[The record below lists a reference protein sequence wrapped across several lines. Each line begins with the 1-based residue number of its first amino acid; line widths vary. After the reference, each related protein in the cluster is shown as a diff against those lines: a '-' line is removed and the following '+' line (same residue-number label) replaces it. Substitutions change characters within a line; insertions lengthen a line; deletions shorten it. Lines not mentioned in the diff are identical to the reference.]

1 MNANAH
7 PPAESPTHRFSVSPS
22 QDSLIERLIEWSARN
37 KFMVFML
44 VGALFAGGIYGLKR
58 TPLDALPDLSD
69 VQVIVFTPWEGRS
82 PNLVEDQI
90 TYPIVTKLVSAPHVR
105 VARGYSFFGY
115 SFVYAIFDDGT
126 DVYWAR
132 SRVLEYLQ
140 ALSGSLPEG
149 VTPTLGPDAS
159 GVGWGFQYA
168 LVDRS
173 GKNDLAQ
180 IRAFQDWHLRYWLQS
195 IEGVAEVATFGG
207 FEKQYQVE
215 IDPDRLLAYNIPLTR
230 VVSAIRSANNDV
242 GGRELERF
250 GTTYLIRGK
259 GYIQSLDDLR
269 LVVVGADAK
278 GTPVLLK
285 DVARNIAVGPEM
297 RRGAGDFNGEG
308 ETVGG
313 IVVVRYGQ
321 NVLEVIDRIKA
332 KLAEVKPSLPDGV
345 EVVTTYDRSGLI
357 RDSIHT
363 LTRTILEE
371 SIIVCLVVIV
381 FLLDFGGAARAIV
394 TLPIAVAL
402 AFIPMYL
409 MGLTAN
415 IMSLAGIAI
424 SIGVL
429 CDEAVVMVENVHKRL
444 EHAPPGLSRHQKQ
457 EIIISACKQLGKP
470 LFFALLVIT
479 VSFLP
484 VFTLEAQEGRLF
496 KPLAFTK
503 TFTMAWAA
511 FLSITIGPALIV
523 LMTGAKVIPEHKH
536 PISRLLHRLYYPWVS
551 ALMRRRILS
560 ITLAVLAVASA
571 IPVYTGTGDLGE
583 RMATRVPGHGRI
595 STTLRS
601 ILAYRGLGSEFMP
614 PLNEGT
620 MLYMPTSLPT
630 MSITE
635 ATRLMQ
641 IQDRIIKQFP
651 EVLTVHGK
659 AGRSETATD
668 PAPMEMFETVIQLKP
683 RSEWRKIPQARW
695 YSGWAPEWL
704 RSTLCK
710 VWKDQRPLSW
720 DELTSELDAALQIP
734 GQVNAWTM
742 PIKTRIDM
750 LSTGIRTPVGIKVF
764 GADLGEI
771 NKLGEHLESVL
782 RDVPGTRSVYAERT
796 TGGYYLDI
804 IPNRQAIARYGLN
817 VMDVLTV
824 VETAIGGMP
833 VAKTVEGRERF
844 TISVRYSRELRDDP
858 EKLKRVLVP
867 VAMETANP
875 GNGETAMSGIAD
887 SPSRRFSGSIPQTPL
902 GELADIHVTTGP
914 PLIKNEDGALTGW
927 VYVDVAG
934 RDIGSYVQDA
944 KRAVEEKI
952 VGAGLLPSGYRLE
965 WTGQYEYMLRVQDR
979 LKVVVPVTLLLI
991 FVLLYMNF
999 KSVPETLIILL
1010 SIPFAMTGSIWML
1023 WLMHYHLSIAV
1034 WVGIIALAGLAAQT
1048 GTVMIIY
1055 LDEAFHA
1062 YQRAGRMNTQ
1072 HDLFEAITYGAV
1084 QRVRPKLMTVCM
1096 ITFGLVPALW
1106 AHGAGAEAIQR
1117 IAAPMVGGLIT
1128 STILTLEIVP
1138 AIYSLWRGR
1147 QVQWVKGPRPPR
1159 KSWDELSHE
1168 FVEMERA
1175 GHHDAVATSPTPPP
1189 GHAGPEAAA
1198 PSARRARW
1206 WWWAVGAIV
1215 LAVVAGA
1222 IWASR
1227 KPMSTVPP
1235 PPTQALP
1242 KPPAIEPV
1250 ILTAAQAAVAKNFF
1264 TTAAAVSESL
1274 AADNLPAFNR
1284 LVPEVAPALE
1294 KLTGALPSDHPWLP
1308 RLAGIVRAGKL
1319 VPAGDLADARR
1330 EFLPFSVA
1338 VSEFAGV
1345 ARQQNEAF
1353 RSLKLYRCPMAP
1365 NPGLWIQTN
1374 GPLRNPYFGSEMLD
1388 CGNEVTT
1395 GASP

>member
-1 MNANAH
+1 MQPQTH
-7 PPAESPTHRFSVSPS
+7 KESR
-22 QDSLIERLIEWSARN
+22 IERLIEWSARN

-44 VGALFAGGIYGLKR
+44 VGALFAGGTYCLKR

-69 VQVIVFTPWEGRS
+69 VQVIVFTQWEGRS

-90 TYPIVTKLVSAPHVR
+90 TYPIVTKLLSAPKVR
-105 VARGYSFFGY
+105 VVRGYSFFGY
-115 SFVYAIFDDGT
+115 SFVYAIFEDGT

-140 ALSGSLPEG
+140 ALGGTLPQG

-168 LVDRS
+168 LRDKS
-173 GKNDLAQ
+173 GKNDLGQ
-180 IRAFQDWHLRYWLQS
+180 LRAFQDWHLRYWLQS

-215 IDPDRLLAYNIPLTR
+215 IDPNKLLAYNVPLTR

-250 GTTYLIRGK
+250 GTTYLVRGK
-259 GYIQSLDDLR
+259 GYIQSLDDLQ
-269 LVVVGADAK
+269 LVAVGSDAK
-278 GTPVLLK
+278 GTPILLK

-297 RRGAGDFNGEG
+297 RRGAGDLNGEG

-321 NVLEVIDRIKA
+321 NVLQVIDRIKA
-332 KLAEVKPSLPDGV
+332 KLAELKPSMPDGV
-345 EVVTTYDRSGLI
+345 EIVTTYDRSGLI

-371 SIIVCLVVIV
+371 SIIVCLVVII

-402 AFIPMYL
+402 AFIPMYF

-444 EHAPPGLSRHQKQ
+444 EHAPPGLSRHQRQ

-511 FLSITIGPALIV
+511 FLSVTIGPALIV

-536 PISRLLHRLYYPWVS
+536 PISRVLHRLYYPWVS

-560 ITLAVLAVASA
+560 IMIAVAAVASA
-571 IPVYTGTGDLGE
+571 IPIYLK
-583 RMATRVPGHGRI
+583 
-595 STTLRS
+595 
-601 ILAYRGLGSEFMP
+601 LGSEFMP

-641 IQDRIIKQFP
+641 IQDRIIRQFP

-683 RSEWRKIPQARW
+683 QGEWRTVSQARW
-695 YSGWAPEWL
+695 YSSWAPEWM
-704 RSTLCK
+704 RK
-710 VWKDQRPLSW
+710 PFRKIWPDVRPLTW
-720 DELTSELDAALQIP
+720 DELVAEMDAALQIP

-750 LSTGIRTPVGIKVF
+750 LSTGIRTPVGVKVF

-782 RDVPGTRSVYAERT
+782 RAVPGTRSVYAERT

-804 IPNRQAIARYGLN
+804 IPNRHQIARYGLN
-817 VMDVLTV
+817 VEDVLMM

-833 VAKTVEGRERF
+833 VARTIEGRERF
-844 TISVRYSRELRDDP
+844 TINVRYSRELRDEP
-858 EKLKRVLVP
+858 EKLKQVLVP
-867 VAMETANP
+867 VTGIAETGNRR
-875 GNGETAMSGIAD
+875 NGEAGMGSTSRENSAIA
-887 SPSRRFSGSIPQTPL
+887 QVPL
-902 GELADIHVTTGP
+902 GELADIHITTGP

-934 RDIGSYVQDA
+934 RDIGSYVRDA
-944 KRAVEEKI
+944 KRAVAEKI
-952 VGAGLLPSGYRLE
+952 ENAGVLPAGYRLE
-965 WTGQYEYMLRVQDR
+965 WTGQYEYMLRVRDR
-979 LKVVVPVTLLLI
+979 LQVVVPLTLALI
-991 FVLLYMNF
+991 FVLLFMNF

-1010 SIPFAMTGSIWML
+1010 SIPFAMTGSVWML
-1023 WLMHYHLSIAV
+1023 WALGYHLSIAV

-1062 YQRAGRMNTQ
+1062 YQRAGRMKTQ

-1147 QVQWVKGPRPPR
+1147 QVEWVKGPRPRR
-1159 KSWDELSHE
+1159 KSWSELSE
-1168 FVEMERA
+1168 QFIEMERA
-1175 GHHDAVATSPTPPP
+1175 GHHDSLLATPSDEKLT
-1189 GHAGPEAAA
+1189 ADSA
-1198 PSARRARW
+1198 PVESRRSSLKW
-1206 WWWAVGAIV
+1206 LWILVV
-1215 LAVVAGA
+1215 LAVGLIIAVSLSRGIKSAKESPAPGGTNQVTSKA
-1222 IWASR
+1222 IA
-1227 KPMSTVPP
+1227 
-1235 PPTQALP
+1235 AL
-1242 KPPAIEPV
+1242 EPLL
-1250 ILTAAQAAVAKNFF
+1250 LTEAQSAAAREFI
-1264 TTAAAVSESL
+1264 TAAAVVSESL
-1274 AADNLPAFNR
+1274 AADNLAGFNQATAAIEPARER
-1284 LVPEVAPALE
+1284 LLNSLGPN
-1294 KLTGALPSDHPWLP
+1294 HPW
-1308 RLAGIVRAGKL
+1308 REALAKIPVSGNL
-1319 VPAGDLADARR
+1319 VAAGDLAEARK
-1330 EFLPFSVA
+1330 EFLSFSTI
-1338 VSEFAGV
+1338 VSDFART
-1345 ARQQNEAF
+1345 ARHQSDALK
-1353 RSLKLYRCPMAP
+1353 SVKLYRCPMAP
-1365 NPGLWIQTN
+1365 QPGFWIQTN
-1374 GPLRNPYFGSEMLD
+1374 GPLRNPFFGSEMLD
-1388 CGNEVTT
+1388 CGNEVTD
-1395 GASP
+1395 

>member
-1 MNANAH
+1 MSASQPN
-7 PPAESPTHRFSVSPS
+7 PTGVRE
-22 QDSLIERLIEWSARN
+22 SLIERVIEWSARN

-44 VGALFAGGIYGLKR
+44 VGALFAGGIYCLKR
-58 TPLDALPDLSD
+58 TPLDAIPDLSD
-69 VQVIVFTPWEGRS
+69 VQVIVFTEWDGRS
-82 PNLVEDQI
+82 PNLVEDQV
-90 TYPIVTKLVSAPHVR
+90 TYPIITKLLSAPKVR
-105 VARGYSFFGY
+105 VVRGYSFFGY
-115 SFVYAIFDDGT
+115 SFVYAIFEDGT

-140 ALSGSLPEG
+140 ALGNTLPEG

-168 LVDRS
+168 LRDKS
-173 GKNDLAQ
+173 GKNDLGQ
-180 IRAFQDWHLRYWLQS
+180 LRAFQDWHLRYWLQS
-195 IEGVAEVATFGG
+195 VEGVAEVATFGG

-215 IDPDRLLAYNIPLTR
+215 IDPNKLLAYNVPLTR

-242 GGRELERF
+242 GGRELERY
-250 GTTYLIRGK
+250 GTTYLVRGK

-285 DVARNIAVGPEM
+285 DIAQNISVGPEM
-297 RRGAGDFNGEG
+297 RRGAGDLDGEG
-308 ETVGG
+308 EAVGG

-321 NVLEVIDRIKA
+321 NVLQVIDRIKA
-332 KLAEVKPSLPDGV
+332 KLAELKPSLPDGV
-345 EVVTTYDRSGLI
+345 EIVTTYDRSGLI
-357 RDSIHT
+357 RDSINT
-363 LTRTILEE
+363 LTRTIIEE
-371 SIIVCLVVIV
+371 AIIVCIVVII

-402 AFIPMYL
+402 AFIPMYF

-444 EHAPPGLSRHQKQ
+444 EHAPPGLSRNQRQ

-496 KPLAFTK
+496 KPLAYTK

-511 FLSITIGPALIV
+511 FLSVTIGPALIV
-523 LMTGAKVIPEHKH
+523 LMTGAKVIPEHRH
-536 PISRLLHRLYYPWVS
+536 PISRVLHRLYYPWVS

-560 ITLAVLAVASA
+560 IAIAIAAVGSA
-571 IPVYTGTGDLGE
+571 IPVYLK
-583 RMATRVPGHGRI
+583 
-595 STTLRS
+595 
-601 ILAYRGLGSEFMP
+601 LGSEFMP

-683 RSEWRKIPQARW
+683 PGEWRKIPQSRW
-695 YSGWAPEWL
+695 YSSWTPEWVQKPL
-704 RSTLCK
+704 RKLWPD
-710 VWKDQRPLSW
+710 VRPLSW
-720 DELTSELDAALQIP
+720 DELVTEMDAALQIP

-764 GADLGEI
+764 GSDLAQI
-771 NKLGEHLESVL
+771 NKLGEHLESIL
-782 RDVPGTRSVYAERT
+782 RAVPGTRSVYAERT

-804 IPNRQAIARYGLN
+804 IPNRQQIARYGLN
-817 VMDVLTV
+817 VEDVLMT

-833 VAKTVEGRERF
+833 VARTVEGRERF
-844 TISVRYSRELRDDP
+844 TINVRYARELRDEP

-867 VAMETANP
+867 VMGMTETARR
-875 GNGETAMSGIAD
+875 GGGETEMGSGRSANAKVT
-887 SPSRRFSGSIPQTPL
+887 QVPL
-902 GELADIHVTTGP
+902 GELADIHITTGP
-914 PLIKNEDGALTGW
+914 PLIKNEDGALTGS
-927 VYVDVAG
+927 VYVDVVG
-934 RDIGSYVQDA
+934 RDIGGYVRDA
-944 KRAVEEKI
+944 KRVVGEKI
-952 VGAGLLPSGYRLE
+952 EQAGLLPAGYRLE
-965 WTGQYEYMLRVQDR
+965 WTGQYEHMIRAQQR
-979 LKVVVPVTLLLI
+979 LLIVGPITLVII
-991 FVLLYMNF
+991 FVLLYLNF
-999 KSVPETLIILL
+999 KSVAESLIVLL
-1010 SIPFAMTGSIWML
+1010 SVPFAITGSIWML
-1023 WLMHYHLSIAV
+1023 WLMGYYTSPAV
-1034 WVGIIALAGLAAQT
+1034 WVGVIALAGLAAQT

-1062 YQRAGRMNTQ
+1062 YQRAGRMKTQ

-1117 IAAPMVGGLIT
+1117 IAAPMIGGLIT

-1147 QVQWVKGPRPPR
+1147 QVEWVKGPPPPR
-1159 KSWDELSHE
+1159 KRWSELSAQ
-1168 FVEMERA
+1168 FMEMERA
-1175 GHHDAVATSPTPPP
+1175 GHHDSLLASPSDAEIKTEATPDETKRTSKWWVWILIVVAIVVGIVIWSGRKGRDQRNVSGMSVSNSNVSRATPKPEPLTLTEAQSVAVR
-1189 GHAGPEAAA
+1189 EFINAAA
-1198 PSARRARW
+1198 L
-1206 WWWAVGAIV
+1206 VGE
-1215 LAVVAGA
+1215 G
-1222 IWASR
+1222 
-1227 KPMSTVPP
+1227 
-1235 PPTQALP
+1235 
-1242 KPPAIEPV
+1242 
-1250 ILTAAQAAVAKNFF
+1250 
-1264 TTAAAVSESL
+1264 L
-1274 AADNLPAFNR
+1274 AADNVNAFNQT
-1284 LVPEVAPALE
+1284 VVNVTPALD
-1294 KLTGALPSDHPWLP
+1294 KLLQSLPSAHPWHATLEKI
-1308 RLAGIVRAGKL
+1308 AASGKL
-1319 VPAGDLADARR
+1319 APAGDLAEARKA
-1330 EFLPFSVA
+1330 FLPFSTS
-1338 VSEFAGV
+1338 VSEFAKT
-1345 ARQQNEAF
+1345 ARHQNDA
-1353 RSLKLYRCPMAP
+1353 LKSVRLYRCPMAP
-1365 NPGLWIQTN
+1365 QPGLWIQTN
-1374 GPLRNPYFGSEMLD
+1374 APLRNPFFGSEMLD
-1388 CGNEVTT
+1388 CGNEVE
-1395 GASP
+1395 

>member
-1 MNANAH
+1 MNPIPEKDETEKRRAGETASA
-7 PPAESPTHRFSVSPS
+7 PSPSRPFAGSPS
-22 QDSLIERLIEWSARN
+22 QESLIERLIEWSARN

-44 VGALFAGGIYGLKR
+44 VGALFVGGIYCLKR
-58 TPLDALPDLSD
+58 TPLDAIPDLSD
-69 VQVIVFTPWEGRS
+69 VQVIIFTQWEGRS

-90 TYPIVTKLVSAPHVR
+90 TYPIVTKLVSAPKVR

-115 SFVYAIFDDGT
+115 SFVYAIFEDGT

-132 SRVLEYLQ
+132 SRVMEYLQ
-140 ALSGSLPEG
+140 GLTGTLPQG

-168 LVDRS
+168 LVDKS

-180 IRAFQDWHLRYWLQS
+180 LRTFQDWHLRYWLQS

-215 IDPDRLLAYNIPLTR
+215 IDPDKLVVYNIPLTR
-230 VVSAIRSANNDV
+230 IVSAIRSANNDI
-242 GGRELERF
+242 GGRELERN
-250 GTTYLIRGK
+250 GTTYLVRVK
-259 GYIQSLDDLR
+259 GYIQSTDDLR
-269 LVVVGADAK
+269 LVVVGADNK

-285 DVARNIAVGPEM
+285 DVARNIAIGPEM
-297 RRGAGDFNGEG
+297 RRGAGDLNGEG

-321 NVLEVIDRIKA
+321 NVLQVIDHIKA
-332 KLAEVKPSLPDGV
+332 KLAEIKPSLPDGV
-345 EVVTTYDRSGLI
+345 EIVTTYDRSGLI

-363 LTRTILEE
+363 LTRTIVEE
-371 SIIVCLVVIV
+371 SIIVCLVVII
-381 FLLDFGGAARAIV
+381 FLLDFGGAMRAII
-394 TLPIAVAL
+394 TLPIAVVL
-402 AFIPMYL
+402 AFIPIYFL
-409 MGLTAN
+409 GLSAN

-444 EHAPPGLSRHQKQ
+444 EHAPPGLSRAQRQ
-457 EIIISACKQLGKP
+457 EIIIAACKQLGKP

-479 VSFLP
+479 VSFMP

-511 FLSITIGPALIV
+511 FLSVTIGPALIV

-551 ALMRRRILS
+551 ALMRRRRLS
-560 ITLAVLAVASA
+560 IAIALVAVASA
-571 IPVYTGTGDLGE
+571 IPVYLK
-583 RMATRVPGHGRI
+583 
-595 STTLRS
+595 
-601 ILAYRGLGSEFMP
+601 LGSEFMP

-620 MLYMPTSLPT
+620 LLYMPTSLPT

-668 PAPMEMFETVIQLKP
+668 PAPMEMFETVVQLKP
-683 RSEWRKIPQARW
+683 EQDWRTVPRPRW
-695 YSGWAPEWL
+695 YSSWSPEWL
-704 RSTLCK
+704 QK
-710 VWKDQRPLSW
+710 PLRKLWPDARKISW
-720 DELTSELDAALQIP
+720 DELVAEMDTALQIP

-742 PIKTRIDM
+742 PIKARIDM
-750 LSTGIRTPVGIKVF
+750 LSTGIRTPVGIKIF
-764 GADLGEI
+764 GNDLAEI
-771 NKLGEHLESVL
+771 SKLGEHLESVL
-782 RDVPGTRSVYAERT
+782 RDVPGTRSVYSERT

-804 IPNRQAIARYGLN
+804 IPNRREIARYGLN
-817 VMDVLTV
+817 VEDVLMV

-833 VAKTVEGRERF
+833 VAKTIEGRERF
-844 TISVRYSRELRDDP
+844 TINVRYSRELRDDP

-867 VAMETANP
+867 VTMNETANR
-875 GNGETAMSGIAD
+875 GGGETAMSSVAG
-887 SPSRRFSGSIPQTPL
+887 SPARRFPDSTVTQIPL
-902 GELADIHVTTGP
+902 GQLADIHITTGP

-927 VYVDVAG
+927 VYVDVTG
-934 RDIGSYVQDA
+934 RDIGSYVKDA
-944 KRAVEEKI
+944 KRAVDGKI

-965 WTGQYEYMLRVQDR
+965 WTGQYEYMLRVKER
-979 LKVVVPVTLLLI
+979 LKVVVPLTLALI
-991 FVLLYMNF
+991 FVLLFMNF

-1010 SIPFAMTGSIWML
+1010 SIPFAMTGSIWFL
-1023 WLMHYHLSIAV
+1023 WIMGYNLSIAV

-1117 IAAPMVGGLIT
+1117 IAAPMIGGLIT

-1147 QVQWVKGPRPPR
+1147 QVKWIPGPRPPR
-1159 KSWDELSHE
+1159 KRWEELSHQ

-1175 GHHDAVATSPTPPP
+1175 GHHDAATSKT
-1189 GHAGPEAAA
+1189 AA
-1198 PSARRARW
+1198 PA
-1206 WWWAVGAIV
+1206 
-1215 LAVVAGA
+1215 
-1222 IWASR
+1222 
-1227 KPMSTVPP
+1227 T
-1235 PPTQALP
+1235 
-1242 KPPAIEPV
+1242 
-1250 ILTAAQAAVAKNFF
+1250 
-1264 TTAAAVSESL
+1264 
-1274 AADNLPAFNR
+1274 
-1284 LVPEVAPALE
+1284 
-1294 KLTGALPSDHPWLP
+1294 
-1308 RLAGIVRAGKL
+1308 
-1319 VPAGDLADARR
+1319 
-1330 EFLPFSVA
+1330 
-1338 VSEFAGV
+1338 
-1345 ARQQNEAF
+1345 
-1353 RSLKLYRCPMAP
+1353 
-1365 NPGLWIQTN
+1365 
-1374 GPLRNPYFGSEMLD
+1374 
-1388 CGNEVTT
+1388 
-1395 GASP
+1395 

>member
-1 MNANAH
+1 V
-7 PPAESPTHRFSVSPS
+7 SPTPHKE
-22 QDSLIERLIEWSARN
+22 SLIERLIEWSARN

-44 VGALFAGGIYGLKR
+44 VGALFAGGIYCLKR
-58 TPLDALPDLSD
+58 TPLDAIPDLSD
-69 VQVIVFTPWEGRS
+69 VQVIVFTQWEGRS

-90 TYPIVTKLVSAPHVR
+90 TYPIVTKLVSAPKVR

-115 SFVYAIFDDGT
+115 SFVYAIFEDGT

-140 ALSGSLPEG
+140 ALSGSLPQG

-168 LVDRS
+168 LVDKS

-180 IRAFQDWHLRYWLQS
+180 LRAFQDWHLRYWLQS

-215 IDPDRLLAYNIPLTR
+215 IDPDRLIAYNIPLTR
-230 VVSAIRSANNDV
+230 IVSAIRSANNDV

-250 GTTYLIRGK
+250 GTTYLVRGK

-285 DVARNIAVGPEM
+285 DVARNITVGPEM
-297 RRGAGDFNGEG
+297 RRGAGDLNGEG

-321 NVLEVIDRIKA
+321 NVLQVIDRVKA
-332 KLAEVKPSLPDGV
+332 KLAEIKPSLPDGV
-345 EVVTTYDRSGLI
+345 EIVTTYDRSDLI
-357 RDSIHT
+357 RDSIRT
-363 LTRTILEE
+363 LTRTIIEE
-371 SIIVCLVVIV
+371 SIIVCLVVII

-402 AFIPMYL
+402 AFIPIYF
-409 MGLTAN
+409 MGLSAN

-444 EHAPPGLSRHQKQ
+444 EHAPPGLSRHQRQ

-479 VSFLP
+479 VSFMP

-511 FLSITIGPALIV
+511 FLSVTIGPALIV

-536 PISRLLHRLYYPWVS
+536 PISRILHRLYYPWVS

-560 ITLAVLAVASA
+560 IAIAVVAVASA
-571 IPVYTGTGDLGE
+571 VPVYLK
-583 RMATRVPGHGRI
+583 
-595 STTLRS
+595 
-601 ILAYRGLGSEFMP
+601 LGSEFMP

-683 RSEWRKIPQARW
+683 QDQWRTVSEKRW
-695 YSGWAPEWL
+695 HSSWAPEFLHKPL
-704 RSTLCK
+704 RK
-710 VWKDQRPLSW
+710 IWPDVRPISW
-720 DELTSELDAALQIP
+720 DELVAEMDAALQIP

-764 GADLGEI
+764 GNDLGEI
-771 NKLGEHLESVL
+771 GKLGEHLESLL

-804 IPNRQAIARYGLN
+804 IPNRREIARYGLN
-817 VMDVLTV
+817 VEEVLMA

-844 TISVRYSRELRDDP
+844 TINVRYSRELRDEP
-858 EKLKRVLVP
+858 EKLKRVLLP
-867 VAMETANP
+867 VNLGITAS
-875 GNGETAMSGIAD
+875 TADGMGD
-887 SPSRRFSGSIPQTPL
+887 STSTSSAPKRLAQVPL
-902 GELADIHVTTGP
+902 GQLADIHITTGP

-934 RDIGSYVQDA
+934 RDIGGYVQDA
-944 KRAVEEKI
+944 KRVVNEKI
-952 VGAGLLPSGYRLE
+952 ISAGLLPQGYRLE
-965 WTGQYEYMLRVQDR
+965 WTGQYEYMLRVKER
-979 LKVVVPVTLLLI
+979 LKVVVPLTLALI
-991 FVLLYMNF
+991 FVLLFMNF

-1023 WLMHYHLSIAV
+1023 WMMDYHLSIAV

-1062 YQRAGRMNTQ
+1062 YQRAGRMKTQ

-1147 QVQWVKGPRPPR
+1147 QVEWVKGPRPPR
-1159 KSWDELSHE
+1159 KSWNELSAQ

-1175 GHHDAVATSPTPPP
+1175 GHHDSVLASPREAEVFPGTTLAETPKRNSKKWLWILATMGT
-1189 GHAGPEAAA
+1189 
-1198 PSARRARW
+1198 
-1206 WWWAVGAIV
+1206 V
-1215 LAVVAGA
+1215 LAVVFLAT
-1222 IWASR
+1222 R
-1227 KPMSTVPP
+1227 TVERAERSAVE
-1235 PPTQALP
+1235 THATN
-1242 KPPAIEPV
+1242 AAPV
-1250 ILTAAQAAVAKNFF
+1250 HAKLDLTDAQ
-1264 TTAAAVSESL
+1264 TTAAKGFFTVAAGVSESL
-1274 AADNLPAFNR
+1274 AADNLTEFNR
-1284 LVPEVAPALE
+1284 AISEISPALE
-1294 KLTGALPSDHPWLP
+1294 ALRQSMPPDHPWLP
-1308 RLAGIVRAGKL
+1308 SLEKISRVGKL
-1319 VPAGDLADARR
+1319 ISAGDLAEARK
-1330 EFLPFSVA
+1330 EFLSFSTVA
-1338 VSEFAGV
+1338 SEFART
-1345 ARQQNEAF
+1345 ARAQTDALNTV
-1353 RSLKLYRCPMAP
+1353 KLFRCPMAP
-1365 NPGLWIQTN
+1365 QPGFWIQTN
-1374 GPLRNPYFGSEMLD
+1374 GPLRNPYFGGEMLD
-1388 CGNEVTT
+1388 CGAEVT
-1395 GASP
+1395 P

>member
-1 MNANAH
+1 METAPH
-7 PPAESPTHRFSVSPS
+7 K
-22 QDSLIERLIEWSARN
+22 DSLIERLIEWSARN

-44 VGALFAGGIYGLKR
+44 VGALFAGGIYCLKR
-58 TPLDALPDLSD
+58 TPLDAIPDLSD
-69 VQVIVFTPWEGRS
+69 VQVIVFTQWEGRS

-90 TYPIVTKLVSAPHVR
+90 TYPIVTKLVSAPKVR

-115 SFVYAIFDDGT
+115 SFVYAIFEDGT

-140 ALSGSLPEG
+140 GLSGSLPQG

-168 LVDRS
+168 LVDKS

-180 IRAFQDWHLRYWLQS
+180 LRSFQDWHLRYWLQS

-230 VVSAIRSANNDV
+230 IVSAIRSANNDV
-242 GGRELERF
+242 GGRELERN
-250 GTTYLIRGK
+250 GTTYLVRGK

-285 DVARNIAVGPEM
+285 DVARNVTIGPEM
-297 RRGAGDFNGEG
+297 RRGAGDLNGEG

-332 KLAEVKPSLPDGV
+332 KFAETKPSLPDGV
-345 EVVTTYDRSGLI
+345 EIVTTYDRSGLI

-363 LTRTILEE
+363 LTRTIIEE
-371 SIIVCLVVIV
+371 SIIVCLVVII

-402 AFIPMYL
+402 AFIPMYF

-444 EHAPPGLSRHQKQ
+444 EHAPPGLSRHQRQ

-470 LFFALLVIT
+470 LFFALLVIA

-511 FLSITIGPALIV
+511 FLSVTIGPALIV

-536 PISRLLHRLYYPWVS
+536 PISRILHRLYYPWVS

-560 ITLAVLAVASA
+560 IAIAVVAVASA
-571 IPVYTGTGDLGE
+571 IPIYLK
-583 RMATRVPGHGRI
+583 
-595 STTLRS
+595 
-601 ILAYRGLGSEFMP
+601 LGSEFMP
-614 PLNEGT
+614 PINEGT

-668 PAPMEMFETVIQLKP
+668 PAPMEMFETVVQLKP
-683 RSEWRKIPQARW
+683 EKEWRKVSQSRW
-695 YSGWAPEWL
+695 FSSWSPEWL
-704 RSTLCK
+704 
-710 VWKDQRPLSW
+710 QRPLRKIWPDVRPISW
-720 DELTSELDAALQIP
+720 DELVSEMDAALQIP

-742 PIKTRIDM
+742 PIKARIDM
-750 LSTGIRTPVGIKVF
+750 LSTGIRTPVGVKIF
-764 GADLGEI
+764 GTDLGEI
-771 NKLGEHLESVL
+771 GRLGEHLESVL
-782 RDVPGTRSVYAERT
+782 REVPGTRSVYAERT
-796 TGGYYLDI
+796 IGGYYLDI
-804 IPNRQAIARYGLN
+804 IPNRRELARYGLN
-817 VMDVLTV
+817 VEEVLMQ

-833 VAKTVEGRERF
+833 VAKTIEGRERF
-844 TISVRYSRELRDDP
+844 TINVRYSRELRDDP

-867 VAMETANP
+867 VPSGGMSEASAR
-875 GNGETAMSGIAD
+875 GGEMPAA
-887 SPSRRFSGSIPQTPL
+887 GSSQPKPVLQVPL
-902 GELADIHVTTGP
+902 GQLADIHITTGP

-934 RDIGSYVQDA
+934 RDIGGYVKDA
-944 KRAVEEKI
+944 KRAVDGKI
-952 VGAGLLPSGYRLE
+952 VGAGLLPPGYRLE
-965 WTGQYEYMLRVQDR
+965 WTGQYEYMLRVKER
-979 LKVVVPVTLLLI
+979 LKVVVPLTIGLI
-991 FVLLYMNF
+991 FVLLFMNF

-1010 SIPFAMTGSIWML
+1010 SIPFAMTGSIWFLWML
-1023 WLMHYHLSIAV
+1023 NYNLSIAV

-1062 YQRAGRMNTQ
+1062 YQRAGRMKTQ

-1117 IAAPMVGGLIT
+1117 IAAPMIGGLIT

-1147 QVQWVKGPRPPR
+1147 HVEWVKGPRPPR
-1159 KSWDELSHE
+1159 KSWAALSHE

-1175 GHHDAVATSPTPPP
+1175 GHHDSSVATAASLPESPAVSASTQV
-1189 GHAGPEAAA
+1189 GQSKRRSRSWFWIFAAVVGVAGLAIWFSARDSQTIPAPASPEAKHEANPLVTHPKLELTESQA
-1198 PSARRARW
+1198 KAVKAF
-1206 WWWAVGAIV
+1206 VGA
-1215 LAVVAGA
+1215 A
-1222 IWASR
+1222 
-1227 KPMSTVPP
+1227 
-1235 PPTQALP
+1235 
-1242 KPPAIEPV
+1242 
-1250 ILTAAQAAVAKNFF
+1250 AAVA
-1264 TTAAAVSESL
+1264 ESL
-1274 AADNLPAFNR
+1274 AADKLADFNR
-1284 LVPEVAPALE
+1284 AATQTGPALDA
-1294 KLTGALPSDHPWLP
+1294 LLGALPTEHAWRTPLERISRNG
-1308 RLAGIVRAGKL
+1308 RLVA
-1319 VPAGDLADARR
+1319 AGDLAEARK
-1330 EFLPFSVA
+1330 EFLPFSTAVA
-1338 VSEFAGV
+1338 EFART
-1345 ARQQNEAF
+1345 ARQQADALK
-1353 RSLKLYRCPMAP
+1353 SLKLYRCPMAP
-1365 NPGLWIQTN
+1365 QPGFWLQLN

-1388 CGNEVTT
+1388 CGSEL
-1395 GASP
+1395 SE